1 MKYSISILLLVLL
14 CPYDVLCQELYGE
27 QSWELTTDK
36 NTNGWVDDGDMITY
50 TVKVTYNHIAGQ
62 TISVKND
69 LHDPHIKLIN
79 GSVRT
84 TDGFIS
90 SGNNPSDE
98 LIVIENLQ
106 LKPSWDYATITF
118 DAVALFDAT
127 AITHVY
133 NKTQLF
139 SPTRRFETNQI
150 SIPVKSSFIASND
163 KAGFFNNALMLLSIL
178 LAGMVCGVINSRL
191 KVTRHKNQPSLE

>member
-1 MKYSISILLLVLL
+1 MKVLICILLTVML
-14 CPYDVLCQELYGE
+14 PYSAQTQELYAE
-27 QSWELTTDK
+27 QSWELTTDQ
-36 NTNGWVDDGDMITY
+36 NNNGWVDDGDIITSSI
-50 TVKVTYNHIAGQ
+50 KVSYNHIAGE

-69 LHDPHIKLIN
+69 LHDPHLKLIN

-84 TDGFIS
+84 TEGS
-90 SGNNPSDE
+90 VSTGNNQADE
-98 LIVIENLQ
+98 IIIIEDLH

-139 SPTRRFETNQI
+139 SPKRRFETNEI
-150 SIPVKSSFIASND
+150 KIPVKSSFLASDD
-163 KAGFFNNALMLLSIL
+163 KAGLFNNVVMLLLIL
-178 LAGMVCGVINSRL
+178 FAGMIFGVINNRIKIMRL
-191 KVTRHKNQPSLE
+191 KNQPSLD